1 MSSIV
6 SALAAPET
14 LASAAG
20 GAGGVSAGYGVSLT
34 DLSGF
39 SDALLRAQSGGA
51 GVLEPQAVAA
61 ASESMQALFKPL
73 EHINA
78 EAASLHVQAEAA
90 MAATN
95 TQRAWGGNTRPS
107 GAPTCCRRLRKPVNA
122 ALPSRANATA
132 PAIHQ
137 PKGCCA
143 SRAPMSLAAR
153 ALEVVV
159 MEIARPFSFGAP
171 ATCRGSVTEA
181 GVVLKFPASRRA
193 VGVLGPANLPTARL
207 SALADRRKGW

>member
-20 GAGGVSAGYGVSLT
+20 GGGGVSAGYGVSLT

-39 SDALLRAQSGGA
+39 SDALSRAQSGGGT

-78 EAASLHVQAEAA
+78 EAASLHEHAEAA
-90 MAATN
+90 MAAGTEMSPGEMVML
-95 TQRAWGGNTRPS
+95 TVRAHEFLFHSQLTANV
-107 GAPTCCRRLRKPVNA
+107 AN
-122 ALPSRANATA
+122 RASDGLQQLFRQQA
-132 PAIHQ
+132 
-137 PKGCCA
+137 
-143 SRAPMSLAAR
+143 
-153 ALEVVV
+153 
-159 MEIARPFSFGAP
+159 
-171 ATCRGSVTEA
+171 
-181 GVVLKFPASRRA
+181 
-193 VGVLGPANLPTARL
+193 
-207 SALADRRKGW
+207 

>member
-39 SDALLRAQSGGA
+39 SDALSRAQSGGGT

-61 ASESMQALFKPL
+61 ASEGMQALFKPL

-78 EAASLHVQAEAA
+78 EAASLHEHAEAA
-90 MAATN
+90 MAAGTEM
-95 TQRAWGGNTRPS
+95 TPGEMVMLTVRAHEFLFHSQLTANV
-107 GAPTCCRRLRKPVNA
+107 AN
-122 ALPSRANATA
+122 RASDGLQQLFRQQA
-132 PAIHQ
+132 
-137 PKGCCA
+137 
-143 SRAPMSLAAR
+143 
-153 ALEVVV
+153 
-159 MEIARPFSFGAP
+159 
-171 ATCRGSVTEA
+171 
-181 GVVLKFPASRRA
+181 
-193 VGVLGPANLPTARL
+193 
-207 SALADRRKGW
+207 

>member
-39 SDALLRAQSGGA
+39 SDALSRAQSGGGT

-78 EAASLHVQAEAA
+78 EAASLHEHAEAA
-90 MAATN
+90 MAAGTEM
-95 TQRAWGGNTRPS
+95 TPGAMVMLTVRAHEFLFHSQLTANV
-107 GAPTCCRRLRKPVNA
+107 AN
-122 ALPSRANATA
+122 RASDGLQQLFRQQA
-132 PAIHQ
+132 
-137 PKGCCA
+137 
-143 SRAPMSLAAR
+143 
-153 ALEVVV
+153 
-159 MEIARPFSFGAP
+159 
-171 ATCRGSVTEA
+171 
-181 GVVLKFPASRRA
+181 
-193 VGVLGPANLPTARL
+193 
-207 SALADRRKGW
+207 

>member
-39 SDALLRAQSGGA
+39 SDALSRAQSGGGT

-78 EAASLHVQAEAA
+78 EAASLHEHAEAA
-90 MAATN
+90 MAAGTEM
-95 TQRAWGGNTRPS
+95 TPGEMVMLTVRAHEFLFHSQLTANV
-107 GAPTCCRRLRKPVNA
+107 AN
-122 ALPSRANATA
+122 RASDGLQQLFRQQA
-132 PAIHQ
+132 
-137 PKGCCA
+137 
-143 SRAPMSLAAR
+143 
-153 ALEVVV
+153 
-159 MEIARPFSFGAP
+159 
-171 ATCRGSVTEA
+171 
-181 GVVLKFPASRRA
+181 
-193 VGVLGPANLPTARL
+193 
-207 SALADRRKGW
+207 